1 MPKTQQHFS
10 LSITHVRLFKL
21 AIHLTAISLLIYNY
35 YLAFTDQLGG
45 DPVESILHF
54 TGITAFN
61 FIILGLC
68 ISPVSRWLKQNQL
81 MRSRRIIG
89 IWAFIYAACHFGSF
103 ILFELQLEFGFL
115 LKEIID
121 RPYITVGFLAFL
133 ILTVLAATSKNSIQK
148 RMGRKWQVLHHWVY
162 VAAALVALHYIWS
175 VKSDIV
181 QPVIYIVI
189 ITALLFIRKDRLLK
203 FYSIKTKSGH

>member
-1 MPKTQQHFS
+1 MAKTKQHFS

-21 AIHLTAISLLIYNY
+21 AIHLTALSLLFYNY

-54 TGITAFN
+54 TGITSFN

-68 ISPVSRWLKQNQL
+68 ISPIARWFKQNQL

-103 ILFELQLEFGFL
+103 ILFELQLEFGL
-115 LKEIID
+115 LLNEIID

-133 ILTVLAATSKNSIQK
+133 ILTALAVTSKNSIQK

-162 VAAALVALHYIWS
+162 VAAGLIMLHYAWS
-175 VKSDIV
+175 VKTLTA
-181 QPVIYIVI
+181 QPIIYIVI
-189 ITALLFIRKDRLLK
+189 VTALILIRKDKLLK
-203 FYSIKTKSGH
+203 FYRRKKSEH